1 MLLPRGFLKEG
12 VAYQYHQ
19 LLGSYFIVKQA
30 WADNF
35 LKKAYLLDCLI
46 FKSIF
51 LFLTIS

>member
-1 MLLPRGFLKEG
+1 MVKLGPVCKFMLLSRGFLKEG

-35 LKKAYLLDCLI
+35 LKKPIY
-46 FKSIF
+46 
-51 LFLTIS
+51 